1 MCDDTGVRIGVLCP
15 GMVLTDMTEDMKQRE
30 KDRTYRYR
38 EEEHIRLAAGWT
50 PYVYK
55 ALTRVGISVPAWNVS
70 LWLLWR
76 VRCD

>member
-30 KDRTYRYR
+30 KDRTYLHR
-38 EEEHIRLAAGWT
+38 EEEHIHLARGWT

-55 ALTRVGISVPAWNVS
+55 ALRPRQNGCYRADAILTCIFPNKN
-70 LWLLWR
+70 
-76 VRCD
+76 